1 MSSVDIGD
9 PIVRTLTVTVQ
20 GTLTDPTAITF
31 TYRDPAGADTVITPT
46 RTSLGLFTAQFT
58 PTIAG
63 YYRYRWLTTGLG
75 AGSESGSVQVRDP
88 WLEVVSLDDLH
99 AHLNIPVSDTSHDD
113 ELRGFADAALATIA
127 YINGPLTPTT
137 FTEVRN
143 GGSPVIMLD
152 NPPVISITSVTE
164 FYTQGGQ
171 ALSLQ
176 PLGGAT
182 SSAYGYSLDDPIAGK
197 LVRRTSGGYES
208 SFIGGRNSV
217 VITYVAGAQLAPDVQ
232 LAMLEDIR
240 GLYQQ
245 TQQGGRASLGGGAI
259 GAGGDDQFS
268 VGPMRL
274 FPRLAELLAGPDRTQ
289 SIA

>member
-1 MSSVDIGD
+1 MSSVDLGD
-9 PIVRTLTVTVQ
+9 PVTRTLTVQVL
-20 GTLTDPTAITF
+20 GGLADPTTITF
-31 TYRDPAGADTVITPT
+31 TYRDPLGADTVITPT
-46 RTSLGLFTAQFT
+46 RTSVGLFSAQFT

-63 YYRYRWLTTGLG
+63 YYRYRWLTTGVG

-99 AHLNIPVSDTSHDD
+99 AHLNIPTSDTSHDD
-113 ELRGFADAALATIA
+113 ELRSFADAALATIT

-164 FYTQGGQ
+164 FYIPSGQ
-171 ALSLQ
+171 PLTLQ
-176 PLGGAT
+176 PLGAST
-182 SSAYGYSLDDPIAGK
+182 SAYGYSLDDPAAGK